1 MAGAGGKGKI
11 ANYNASLTPE
21 ERKQS
26 ASKAGKASVKSRQE
40 KKALKDIAKTLL
52 DMALKPG
59 QVPDIENISSV
70 AEMGKSNMD
79 VRTGLLLAA
88 IKKGLEGD
96 VKAQEMLFTLTGEKV
111 DKQELQIKNDTPLSQ
126 TVIYL
131 PDNKRG
137 NS

>member
-1 MAGAGGKGKI
+1 MAGGKGKI
-11 ANYNASLTPE
+11 ADYNATQSPE
-21 ERKQS
+21 QRKQN
-26 ASKAGKASVKSRQE
+26 ASWAGKASG
-40 KKALKDIAKTLL
+40 KKRKENKELTKTLL

-59 QVPDIENISSV
+59 QVADIDDIGSV

-79 VRTGLLLAA
+79 VRTGLILAA

-111 DKQELQIKNDTPLSQ
+111 DKQELQIKSDTPLSQ

-137 NS
+137 K

>member
-1 MAGAGGKGKI
+1 MAGGKGKI
-11 ANYNASLTPE
+11 ADYNATLTPE
-21 ERKQS
+21 QRKQS
-26 ASKAGKASVKSRQE
+26 ASKAGSASGKKRKE
-40 KKALKDIAKTLL
+40 KKELKAIAKTLL

-59 QVPDIENISSV
+59 QVADIDEISSV

-96 VKAQEMLFTLTGEKV
+96 MKAQEMLFTLTGEKV
-111 DKQELQIKNDTPLSQ
+111 DKQELQIKSETPLSQ
-126 TVIYL
+126 TLIYL

-137 NS
+137 K

>member
-1 MAGAGGKGKI
+1 M
-11 ANYNASLTPE
+11 
-21 ERKQS
+21 
-26 ASKAGKASVKSRQE
+26 
-40 KKALKDIAKTLL
+40 
-52 DMALKPG
+52 
-59 QVPDIENISSV
+59 
-70 AEMGKSNMD
+70 
-79 VRTGLLLAA
+79 RTGLLLAA

>member
-1 MAGAGGKGKI
+1 MAGGKGKI
-11 ANYNASLTPE
+11 ADYNATQTPE
-21 ERKQS
+21 QRKQN
-26 ASKAGKASVKSRQE
+26 ASWAGKASG
-40 KKALKDIAKTLL
+40 KKRKENKELKEIAKTLL

-59 QVPDIENISSV
+59 QVADIADIGSV

-79 VRTGLLLAA
+79 VRTGLILAA

-111 DKQELQIKNDTPLSQ
+111 DKQELQIKSDTPLSQ

-137 NS
+137 K